1 MSQVFKIGRDI
12 DNNLVLE
19 DKLVEAFHAHLYIND
34 NDELVLLDLKS
45 KYGSLVNGARVSESI
60 LRAEDQVQIGF
71 SRIDWIK
78 IDAELR
84 ANQKKITAVK
94 KMPSKVFSEVETNYS
109 GEASFKLATEA
120 LQMEI
125 APKVIPITEKPAIVE
140 VPVKPE
146 KPEKTIEDEII
157 SLISEQLN
165 VPPISIEIPSEV
177 SIPDAG
183 IVPDPI
189 SIPVSPPI
197 PDPISVSEP
206 VTVSI
211 PVSTPIPEPISVSEP
226 DPISIPVSTPIP
238 EPISVSEPVTVSIPV
253 STPIPDSISDP
264 VPVSASVSIPTSLPV
279 SVLEININTAYNTNT
294 PTKARS
300 KKSFEETISNVDS
313 LYLFLILMLL
323 TMFFLGWVISIIT

>member
-12 DNNLVLE
+12 DNNLVLD
-19 DKLVEAFHAHLYIND
+19 DKLVESFHAHLYIND

-140 VPVKPE
+140 VPVKP
-146 KPEKTIEDEII
+146 
-157 SLISEQLN
+157 
-165 VPPISIEIPSEV
+165 
-177 SIPDAG
+177 
-183 IVPDPI
+183 
-189 SIPVSPPI
+189 
-197 PDPISVSEP
+197 
-206 VTVSI
+206 
-211 PVSTPIPEPISVSEP
+211 
-226 DPISIPVSTPIP
+226 
-238 EPISVSEPVTVSIPV
+238 
-253 STPIPDSISDP
+253 
-264 VPVSASVSIPTSLPV
+264 
-279 SVLEININTAYNTNT
+279 
-294 PTKARS
+294 
-300 KKSFEETISNVDS
+300 
-313 LYLFLILMLL
+313 
-323 TMFFLGWVISIIT
+323 

>member
-1 MSQVFKIGRDI
+1 MNQVYKIGRDI
-12 DNNLVLE
+12 DNNLVLD
-19 DKLVEAFHAHLYIND
+19 DKLVESFHAHLYIND

-45 KYGSLVNGARVSESI
+45 KYGSLVNGARVSECI
-60 LRAEDQVQIGF
+60 LRAEDQLQIGF
-71 SRIDWIK
+71 SRIDWLK

-84 ANQKKITAVK
+84 ANQKKITGVK
-94 KMPSKVFSEVETNYS
+94 KMPAKVFSEIETNYS

-125 APKVIPITEKPAIVE
+125 APKVIPITEKPAVIE

-146 KPEKTIEDEII
+146 KPENTIEDEII

-197 PDPISVSEP
+197 
-206 VTVSI
+206 T
-211 PVSTPIPEPISVSEP
+211 
-226 DPISIPVSTPIP
+226 

-294 PTKARS
+294 PTKARN

-313 LYLFLILMLL
+313 LYLFLIIILL

>member
-1 MSQVFKIGRDI
+1 MNQVYKIGRDI
-12 DNNLVLE
+12 DNNLVLD
-19 DKLVEAFHAHLYIND
+19 DKLVESFHAHLYIND

-45 KYGSLVNGARVSESI
+45 KYGSLVNGVRVSECI
-60 LRAEDQVQIGF
+60 LRAEDQLQIGF
-71 SRIDWIK
+71 SRIDWLK

-84 ANQKKITAVK
+84 ANQKKITGVK
-94 KMPSKVFSEVETNYS
+94 KMPAKVFSEVETNYS

-140 VPVKPE
+140 VPAIPE

-157 SLISEQLN
+157 SMISEQLN

-177 SIPDAG
+177 SIPNAG
-183 IVPDPI
+183 IAPDPI
-189 SIPVSPPI
+189 SIPVSP
-197 PDPISVSEP
+197 
-206 VTVSI
+206 
-211 PVSTPIPEPISVSEP
+211 
-226 DPISIPVSTPIP
+226 PIP

-264 VPVSASVSIPTSLPV
+264 FPVSASVSIPTSLPV

-294 PTKARS
+294 PTKARN

-313 LYLFLILMLL
+313 LYLFLIIMLL